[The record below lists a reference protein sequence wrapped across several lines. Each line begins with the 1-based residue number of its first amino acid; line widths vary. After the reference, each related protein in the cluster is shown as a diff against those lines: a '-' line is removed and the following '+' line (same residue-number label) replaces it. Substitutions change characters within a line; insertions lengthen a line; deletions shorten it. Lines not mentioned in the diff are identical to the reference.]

1 MKNILTEEGANK
13 IKEELNNLLTI
24 EMNKAI
30 NELAEAAESGSIEEN
45 TQYRVAREECQKI
58 QNRISNIE
66 HILTNSI
73 IVDEHNINTDK
84 VSILTTVKVLN
95 KSSKKEME
103 FTIVPDNEIDIKQF
117 KISTKSPVGSGLIG
131 KKIGDLCKI
140 KTPSGICEYSIIDI
154 YLKK

>member
-13 IKEELNNLLTI
+13 LKEELNNLLTI
-24 EMNKAI
+24 EMDKAI
-30 NELAEAAESGSIEEN
+30 SELAEAAESGSIEEN

-58 QNRISNIE
+58 QNRINNIE
-66 HILTNSI
+66 NILINSI

-117 KISTKSPVGSGLIG
+117 KISTK
-131 KKIGDLCKI
+131 IGDLCKI